1 MKILVQTVALCLT
14 FFICIPFAAAVLS
27 GNLGSAGQPA
37 QQEEKAGSDDK
48 QGGKFFLSSKVKT
61 PSKITVRKE
70 NEGKT
75 VSVDFEEYVT
85 CVTASEMPST
95 FESEALKAQSVAA
108 RTFVMAKLE
117 KYEIKKPQAHPDAPI
132 CSTTHCQVYK
142 TEKELEACHP
152 EGWYSSDEGFPK
164 IKKACEAT
172 KGELLYYDGK
182 LVMQPLFF
190 SSSGGQTENSEDV
203 FVSALPYLVS
213 VSSPYEEKATHQ
225 NEEKSFSMKE
235 FKKKIKQ
242 TFPEKEFGKISRSS
256 VKILSRTAG
265 GRVEKIQVG
274 DASLKGTE
282 IRNALGLS
290 SALFSISFEE
300 GSGIN
305 ASSDSNLKIV
315 FTSSG
320 SGHGVGM
327 SQYGADGMA
336 KEGYSYKEILK
347 HYYSGTDVY

>member
-14 FFICIPFAAAVLS
+14 FFICIPLAATALS
-27 GNLGSAGQPA
+27 GNLGDAGIPR
-37 QQEEKAGSDDK
+37 QEQKNTDGGSEKNAK
-48 QGGKFFLSSKVKT
+48 EFFSSKVKT
-61 PSKITVRKE
+61 PSKITVWKE
-70 NEGKT
+70 NEGKA
-75 VSVDFEEYVT
+75 VRVDFEEYVT

-108 RTFVMAKLE
+108 RTFAMAKLE

-142 TEKELEACHP
+142 TEKELKACHP

-164 IKKACEAT
+164 IKRACEAT

-213 VSSPYEEKATHQ
+213 VSSPHEEKATHK
-225 NEEKSFSMKE
+225 NEEKSFTIKE

-242 TFPEKEFGKISRSS
+242 DFPEKEFGKISRSNI
-256 VKILSRTAG
+256 KILSRTAG

-305 ASSDSNLKIV
+305 ASSDSKLKIV
-315 FTSSG
+315 FISSG

-336 KEGYSYKEILK
+336 RKGYSYKEILR